1 MKEEYKITVSSF
13 LFAFSPRRSF
23 IMANKAKPYSKQHV
37 YKNFARR
44 IGSTQK
50 ESEQI
55 LSHFFD
61 MIRDY
66 IDEYGIFHYKDE
78 IKIEAKSIEEH
89 TKLLPTGQLYTIAA
103 KRKLQLKLMQNF
115 NK

>member
-1 MKEEYKITVSSF
+1 
-13 LFAFSPRRSF
+13 
-23 IMANKAKPYSKQHV
+23 MANKVKPYSKQHV
-37 YKNFARR
+37 YKNFAQR

-55 LSHFFD
+55 LSQFFE

-78 IKIEAKSIEEH
+78 IKIEAKSIEAH
-89 TKLLPTGQLYTIAA
+89 VKLLPTGQVCKVAA
-103 KRKLQLKLMQNF
+103 KRKLHSKLMQNF
-115 NK
+115 NKQQ